1 MFAIAPFFPRI
12 YNTTE
17 EVRGLAKQFI
27 RIASA
32 CMPLYGFMHATYF
45 TLRSGGK
52 TVLTFLFDSVYMV
65 GVAFP
70 VAFLLAKFTEMPII
84 PLYACTLSVDLI
96 KAIVGICLVKS
107 GKWMQNI
114 VNN

>member
-32 CMPLYGFMHATYF
+32 CMPLYGFMHGHHY
-45 TLRSGGK
+45 
-52 TVLTFLFDSVYMV
+52 
-65 GVAFP
+65 
-70 VAFLLAKFTEMPII
+70 
-84 PLYACTLSVDLI
+84 LSEI
-96 KAIVGICLVKS
+96 RR
-107 GKWMQNI
+107 W
-114 VNN
+114 

>member
-27 RIASA
+27 RMASA

-45 TLRSGGK
+45 TLLHNHI
-52 TVLTFLFDSVYMV
+52 VD
-65 GVAFP
+65 P
-70 VAFLLAKFTEMPII
+70 DFLLYHNISDDAFYN
-84 PLYACTLSVDLI
+84 LYQLT
-96 KAIVGICLVKS
+96 G
-107 GKWMQNI
+107 
-114 VNN
+114 